1 MQDGLTIPNSLAWSP
16 DGRTMYFTDTTDG
29 RILVHDYDVDSGQ
42 PGTPKVFAEAK
53 SAVGHP
59 DGSTVDEAGGLWNAR
74 YAGSSVV
81 RFTPDGRVDR
91 VVELPVSQVTCC
103 AFGGAALDTLFITT
117 ATQRMSP
124 EARAA
129 EPLAGG
135 LFAIDVGIKG
145 VAETRFA
152 G

>member
-1 MQDGLTIPNSLAWSP
+1 
-16 DGRTMYFTDTTDG
+16 
-29 RILVHDYDVDSGQ
+29 
-42 PGTPKVFAEAK
+42 
-53 SAVGHP
+53 
-59 DGSTVDEAGGLWNAR
+59 
-74 YAGSSVV
+74 
-81 RFTPDGRVDR
+81 

-103 AFGGAALDTLFITT
+103 AFGGAGLDTLFITT

-135 LFAIDVGIKG
+135 LFAVNVGVKG
-145 VAETRFA
+145 IADTRFA